1 VGLLH
6 AGQSGCTFR
15 PGLVCMQDV
24 AESTTVHDV
33 AEFMK
38 AHEPFRNLD
47 DADLDRLAERTKVES
62 FSAGT
67 VIVKQGEHPL
77 EDVRVVRKGVVELI
91 ERGRVLDLL
100 EEGEMFGQ
108 AWSFAALPT
117 PWEARAWEDTL
128 CYALPSD
135 EVVPF
140 LGSRDGLRF
149 VARSLLLMP
158 RTDDASVP
166 RVGEFDPTD
175 QPAGAL
181 VREQPLIRDAGI
193 SLQEAARHMTESGLG
208 SLLVRLDNGELGI
221 LTDRDLRSR
230 VVAKGLSL
238 ETPVREV
245 VTTPVFTVRA
255 DQAGA
260 DVLLAMLGHGI
271 RHVPVLSASEEV
283 VGVVTDLDLLAA
295 QARRSFVLRRAI
307 SDAETPAELRDV
319 GARLMPTVVALHQG
333 GLGAEQLGGIISVV
347 VEALVRRMIDLFGE
361 TAGPPPAEFAWLW
374 LGSHGRREAAPS
386 SDIDSGLV
394 WEDRGGESARAYMYG
409 LAEQVGGLLA
419 TTGFKSDPHG
429 LTGAGPVMAHPA
441 GEWLETV
448 QGWLDN
454 PTDET
459 VMAFNILLDGRG
471 IEGQNGSFGVLSA
484 AQDAKKRPSF
494 RRLLLRLALAAKP
507 PTGFRRDIV
516 VEQSGEHRGSFDI
529 KKGGLLPIVGLARYA
544 GLAAGATSTST
555 VSRLQ
560 AAGAAGILPESDA
573 RTLEEAWRLM
583 TELRMEHQ
591 VGQLEAGASP
601 DDYLDPETLD
611 ALTRRHLREAFRLVA
626 STQKTLQKTLD
637 AGQVWKQ

>member
-1 VGLLH
+1 MH
-6 AGQSGCTFR
+6 
-15 PGLVCMQDV
+15 DV
-24 AESTTVHDV
+24 AEFMDVHDV

-38 AHEPFRNLD
+38 AHEPFSNLEET
-47 DADLDRLAERTKVES
+47 DLDRLAECTKVES

-67 VIVKQGEHPL
+67 VIVKQGERAL
-77 EDVRVVRKGVVELI
+77 EEIRVVRKGVVELI

-108 AWSFAALPT
+108 AWSFSGLPT

-135 EVVPF
+135 EIIPF
-140 LGSRDGLRF
+140 LSSREGLRF
-149 VARSLLLMP
+149 VARSLLILP
-158 RTDDASVP
+158 RTGDANVP
-166 RVGEFDPTD
+166 RVGEFDPTH

-181 VREQPLIRDAGI
+181 VREQPLIRDSGI
-193 SLQEAARHMTESGLG
+193 SLQEAARHMAESGSG
-208 SLLVRLDNGELGI
+208 SLLVRLDEGEFGI
-221 LTDRDLRSR
+221 LTDHDLRSR

-238 ETPVREV
+238 ATPVRDV
-245 VTTPVFTVRA
+245 LTTPVFTVRA
-255 DQAGA
+255 DQAAA
-260 DVLLAMLGHGI
+260 DVLLAMLNHGI

-307 SDAETPAELRDV
+307 ADAGSPGELRDV

-333 GLGAEQLGGIISVV
+333 GLAAEQLGAIISVV
-347 VEALVRRMIDLFGE
+347 VEALVRRMVDLFGE
-361 TAGPPPAEFAWLW
+361 TAGPPPADFVWLW
-374 LGSHGRREAAPS
+374 LGSHGRRESAPS

-394 WEDRGGESARAYMYG
+394 WEDGGGESARAYMYG

-419 TTGFKSDPHG
+419 ATGFKSDPHG
-429 LTGAGPVMAHPA
+429 LTSSGPVMAHPA
-441 GEWLETV
+441 GEWRETV
-448 QGWLDN
+448 HRWLDN

-459 VMAFNILLDGRG
+459 VMAINILLDGRG
-471 IEGQNGSFGVLSA
+471 IEGEDRSFGVLSA
-484 AQDAKKRPSF
+484 AQDAKRRPSF
-494 RRLLLRLALAAKP
+494 RRLLLRLALATKP

-555 VSRLQ
+555 VSRLR
-560 AAGAAGILPESDA
+560 AAGAAGVLPESDA

-591 VGQLEAGASP
+591 VGQLEAGTSP
-601 DDYLDPETLD
+601 DDYVDPNALD

-637 AGQVWKQ
+637 TGQVWKQ

>member
-1 VGLLH
+1 
-6 AGQSGCTFR
+6 
-15 PGLVCMQDV
+15 MQDV
-24 AESTTVHDV
+24 AEFTNVHDV

-77 EDVRVVRKGVVELI
+77 EHVRVVRKGVVELI

-108 AWSFAALPT
+108 AWSFAGLPT

-158 RTDDASVP
+158 RTDEASVP

-193 SLQEAARHMTESGLG
+193 SLQEAARQMAESGLG

-230 VVAKGLSL
+230 AVAKGLSL

-307 SDAETPAELRDV
+307 SAAETPGELRDV

-361 TAGPPPAEFAWLW
+361 TAGPPPVEFAWLW

-394 WEDRGGESARAYMYG
+394 WEDRGGESTRAYMYG

-419 TTGFKSDPHG
+419 NTGFKSDPHG

-448 QGWLDN
+448 QGWLDK

-459 VMAFNILLDGRG
+459 VMALNILLDGRG
-471 IEGQNGSFGVLSA
+471 IEGQDASFGVLSA
-484 AQDAKKRPSF
+484 AKDAKTRPSL

-507 PTGFRRDIV
+507 PTAFRRDIV

-555 VSRLQ
+555 VSRLR
-560 AAGAAGILPESDA
+560 AAAAAGILPQSDA

-591 VGQLEAGASP
+591 VGQLEAGESP
-601 DDYLDPETLD
+601 DDYVDPTALD

>member
-1 VGLLH
+1 
-6 AGQSGCTFR
+6 
-15 PGLVCMQDV
+15 MQDV
-24 AESTTVHDV
+24 AEFTNVHDV

-77 EDVRVVRKGVVELI
+77 EHVRVVRKGVVELI

-108 AWSFAALPT
+108 AWSFAGLPT

-158 RTDDASVP
+158 RTDEASVP

-193 SLQEAARHMTESGLG
+193 SLQEAARQMAESGLG

-230 VVAKGLSL
+230 AVAKGLSL

-307 SDAETPAELRDV
+307 SAAETPGELRDV

-361 TAGPPPAEFAWLW
+361 TAGPPPVEFAWLW

-394 WEDRGGESARAYMYG
+394 WEDRGGESTRAYMYG

-419 TTGFKSDPHG
+419 NTGFKSDPHG

-448 QGWLDN
+448 QGWLDK

-459 VMAFNILLDGRG
+459 VMALNILLDGRG
-471 IEGQNGSFGVLSA
+471 IEGQDASFGVLSA
-484 AQDAKKRPSF
+484 AKDAKTRPSL

-507 PTGFRRDIV
+507 PTAFRRDIV

-555 VSRLQ
+555 VSRVR
-560 AAGAAGILPESDA
+560 AAAAAGILPQSDA

-591 VGQLEAGASP
+591 VGQLEAGESP
-601 DDYLDPETLD
+601 DDYVDPTALD

>member
-1 VGLLH
+1 MH
-6 AGQSGCTFR
+6 NA
-15 PGLVCMQDV
+15 
-24 AESTTVHDV
+24 AEVMNVHDV

-38 AHEPFRNLD
+38 AHEPFSNLD
-47 DADLDRLAERTKVES
+47 ETDLDRLAERAKVES

-67 VIVKQGEHPL
+67 VIVKQGERPL
-77 EDVRVVRKGVVELI
+77 EEIRVIRKGVVELI

-108 AWSFAALPT
+108 AWSFSGLPT

-135 EVVPF
+135 EVIPF
-140 LGSRDGLRF
+140 LSSRAGLRF
-149 VARSLLLMP
+149 VARSLLLLP
-158 RTDDASVP
+158 RPGDADAP
-166 RVGEFDPTD
+166 RIGEFDPTQ

-181 VREQPLIRDAGI
+181 VREQPLIRDSGI
-193 SLQEAARHMTESGLG
+193 SLQEAARHMAESGCS
-208 SLLVRLDNGELGI
+208 SLLVRLDEGELGI
-221 LTDRDLRSR
+221 LTDHDLRSR
-230 VVAKGLSL
+230 VVAQGLSL
-238 ETPVREV
+238 DTAVADV
-245 VTTPVFTVRA
+245 LTTPVFTVRA
-255 DQAGA
+255 DQPAA
-260 DVLLAMLGHGI
+260 DVLLAMLNHGI

-283 VGVVTDLDLLAA
+283 VGVLTDLDLLAA

-307 SDAETPAELRDV
+307 ADAASPGELRDV
-319 GARLMPTVVALHQG
+319 GARLMPTVVALHRG
-333 GLGAEQLGGIISVV
+333 GLAAEQIGAIISVV
-347 VEALVRRMIDLFGE
+347 VEALVRRMVDLFAE

-394 WEDRGGESARAYMYG
+394 WEDGGGESTRAYMFG
-409 LAEQVGGLLA
+409 LAEQLGGLLA
-419 TTGFKSDPHG
+419 ATGFKSDPHG
-429 LTGAGPVMAHPA
+429 VTSSSPIMAHPL
-441 GEWLETV
+441 GEWRETV
-448 QGWLDN
+448 HRWLDS

-459 VMAFNILLDGRG
+459 VMALSILLDGRG
-471 IEGQNGSFGVLSA
+471 IEGQNRAFGVLSA
-484 AQDAKKRPSF
+484 AQDAKTRPSL
-494 RRLLLRLALAAKP
+494 RRLLLKLALASKP

-529 KKGGLLPIVGLARYA
+529 KKGGLLPIVGLARYG

-555 VSRLQ
+555 VSRLR
-560 AAGAAGILPESDA
+560 AAGAAGVWPESDA

-591 VGQLEAGASP
+591 VRQLEAGASP
-601 DDYLDPETLD
+601 NDYVDPNALD

-637 AGQVWKQ
+637 TGQVWKQ

>member
-1 VGLLH
+1 MH
-6 AGQSGCTFR
+6 
-15 PGLVCMQDV
+15 DV
-24 AESTTVHDV
+24 AEFMNVHDV

-38 AHEPFRNLD
+38 AHEPFSNLD
-47 DADLDRLAERTKVES
+47 ETDLGRLAERTKVES

-67 VIVKQGEHPL
+67 VIVKQGERPL
-77 EDVRVVRKGVVELI
+77 EEIRVIRKGVVQLI
-91 ERGRVLDLL
+91 ERGHVLDLL

-108 AWSFAALPT
+108 AWSFSGLPT

-128 CYALPSD
+128 CYTLPSD

-140 LGSRDGLRF
+140 LSSRAGLRF
-149 VARSLLLMP
+149 VARSLLISP
-158 RTDDASVP
+158 RPGEASTP
-166 RVGEFDPTD
+166 RVGEFDPTQ

-181 VREQPLIRDAGI
+181 VREQPLIRDPGI
-193 SLQEAARHMTESGLG
+193 SLQQAAGHMAESGSG
-208 SLLVRLDNGELGI
+208 SLLVRLDGGELGI
-221 LTDRDLRSR
+221 LTDHDLRSR

-238 ETPVREV
+238 ETPVRDV
-245 VTTPVFTVRA
+245 LTTPVFTVRA
-255 DQAGA
+255 DQAA
-260 DVLLAMLGHGI
+260 AEVLLAMLDHGI

-283 VGVVTDLDLLAA
+283 VGVLTDLDLLAA

-307 SDAETPAELRDV
+307 ADAGSPGELRDV

-333 GLGAEQLGGIISVV
+333 GLAAEQLGAIISVV
-347 VEALVRRMIDLFGE
+347 IEALVRRMVDLFCE

-394 WEDRGGESARAYMYG
+394 WEDGGGESTRAYMYG

-419 TTGFKSDPHG
+419 ATGFKSDPHG
-429 LTGAGPVMAHPA
+429 LSSSGPVMAHPA
-441 GEWLETV
+441 GEWQETV
-448 QGWLDN
+448 HGWLDK

-459 VMAFNILLDGRG
+459 VMAINILLDGRG
-471 IEGQNGSFGVLSA
+471 IEGQNQSFGVLSA
-484 AQDAKKRPSF
+484 AQDAKRRPSF
-494 RRLLLRLALAAKP
+494 RHLLLRLALATKP

-555 VSRLQ
+555 VSRLR
-560 AAGAAGILPESDA
+560 AAGAAGDVPESDA

-591 VGQLEAGASP
+591 VGQLEAGTSP
-601 DDYLDPETLD
+601 SDYVDPKALD

>member
-1 VGLLH
+1 MH
-6 AGQSGCTFR
+6 
-15 PGLVCMQDV
+15 DV
-24 AESTTVHDV
+24 AEFMNVRDV

-38 AHEPFRNLD
+38 AHEPFSNLD
-47 DADLDRLAERTKVES
+47 ETDLGRLAERTKVES

-67 VIVKQGEHPL
+67 VIVKQGERPL
-77 EDVRVVRKGVVELI
+77 EEIRVVRKGVVQLT

-108 AWSFAALPT
+108 AWSFSGLPT

-128 CYALPSD
+128 CYTLPSD

-140 LGSRDGLRF
+140 LSSRAGLRF
-149 VARSLLLMP
+149 VARSLLISP
-158 RTDDASVP
+158 RPGEASTP
-166 RVGEFDPTD
+166 RVGEFDPTQ

-181 VREQPLIRDAGI
+181 VREQPLIRDPGI
-193 SLQEAARHMTESGLG
+193 SLQQAAGYMAESGSG
-208 SLLVRLDNGELGI
+208 SLLVRLEEGELGI
-221 LTDRDLRSR
+221 LTDHDLRSR

-238 ETPVREV
+238 ETPVRDV
-245 VTTPVFTVRA
+245 LTTPVFTVRA
-255 DQAGA
+255 DQAA
-260 DVLLAMLGHGI
+260 AEVLLAMLDHGI

-307 SDAETPAELRDV
+307 ADAGSPGELRDV

-333 GLGAEQLGGIISVV
+333 GLAAEQLGAIISVV
-347 VEALVRRMIDLFGE
+347 VEALVRRMVDLFGE

-394 WEDRGGESARAYMYG
+394 WEDEGGESTRAYMYG

-419 TTGFKSDPHG
+419 ATGFKSDPHG
-429 LTGAGPVMAHPA
+429 LTSSGPVMAHPA
-441 GEWLETV
+441 AEWRETV
-448 QGWLDN
+448 HGWLDN

-459 VMAFNILLDGRG
+459 VMAINILLDGRG
-471 IEGQNGSFGVLSA
+471 IEGQNRSLGVLAA
-484 AQDAKKRPSF
+484 AQDAKTRPSF
-494 RRLLLRLALAAKP
+494 RRLLLRLALATKP

-555 VSRLQ
+555 VSRLR
-560 AAGAAGILPESDA
+560 AAGAVGYLPESDA

-591 VGQLEAGASP
+591 VGQLEAGTSP
-601 DDYLDPETLD
+601 NDYVDPKALD

-637 AGQVWKQ
+637 TGQVWKQ

>member
-1 VGLLH
+1 
-6 AGQSGCTFR
+6 
-15 PGLVCMQDV
+15 MQDV
-24 AESTTVHDV
+24 AELTNVHDV

-77 EDVRVVRKGVVELI
+77 EHVRVVRKGVVELI

-108 AWSFAALPT
+108 AWSFAGLPT

-158 RTDDASVP
+158 RTDEASVP

-193 SLQEAARHMTESGLG
+193 SLQEAARQMAESGLG

-230 VVAKGLSL
+230 AVAKGLSL

-307 SDAETPAELRDV
+307 SAAETPGELRDV

-361 TAGPPPAEFAWLW
+361 TAGPPPVEFAWLW

-394 WEDRGGESARAYMYG
+394 WEDRGGESTRAYMYG

-419 TTGFKSDPHG
+419 NTGFKSDPHG

-448 QGWLDN
+448 QGWLDK

-459 VMAFNILLDGRG
+459 VMALNILLDGRG
-471 IEGQNGSFGVLSA
+471 IEGQDASFGVLSA
-484 AQDAKKRPSF
+484 AKDAKTRPSL

-507 PTGFRRDIV
+507 PTAFRRDIV

-555 VSRLQ
+555 VSRVR
-560 AAGAAGILPESDA
+560 AAAAAGILPQSDA

-591 VGQLEAGASP
+591 VGQLEAGESP
-601 DDYLDPETLD
+601 DDYVDPTALD

>member
-1 VGLLH
+1 
-6 AGQSGCTFR
+6 
-15 PGLVCMQDV
+15 MQDV
-24 AESTTVHDV
+24 AEFTNVHDV

-77 EDVRVVRKGVVELI
+77 EHVRVVRKGVVELI

-108 AWSFAALPT
+108 AWSFAGLPT

-158 RTDDASVP
+158 RTDEASVP

-193 SLQEAARHMTESGLG
+193 SLQEAARQMAESGLG

-230 VVAKGLSL
+230 AVAKGLSL

-307 SDAETPAELRDV
+307 SAAETPGELRDV

-361 TAGPPPAEFAWLW
+361 TAGPPPVEFAWLW

-394 WEDRGGESARAYMYG
+394 WEDRGGESTRAYMYG

-419 TTGFKSDPHG
+419 NTGFKSDPHG

-448 QGWLDN
+448 QGWLDK

-459 VMAFNILLDGRG
+459 VMALNILLDGRG
-471 IEGQNGSFGVLSA
+471 IEGQDASFGVLSA
-484 AQDAKKRPSF
+484 AKDAKTRPSL

-507 PTGFRRDIV
+507 PTAFRRDIV

-544 GLAAGATSTST
+544 GPAAGATSTST
-555 VSRLQ
+555 VSRVR
-560 AAGAAGILPESDA
+560 AAAAAGILPQSDA

-591 VGQLEAGASP
+591 VGQLEAGESP
-601 DDYLDPETLD
+601 DDYVDPTALD